1 MFQLVYVSTAT
12 VPFSSEDL
20 AELLEKSRTRN
31 RPKWITGMLLHHAG
45 SFLQVLEGDEAA
57 VRALAALIAQ
67 DPRHE
72 RFVVLHEEHTDQRM
86 FPDWSM
92 GFRDLDG
99 SAAPD
104 GFSQFLNSTLSVE
117 NLGAHPSRA
126 KLLLMAF
133 KTLGAQ
139 GCDAPAHQA
148 HP

>member
-12 VPFSSEDL
+12 VSFSDDDL
-20 AELLEKSRTRN
+20 TALLEKSRTNN

-45 SFLQVLEGDEAA
+45 CFLQVLEGEEAA
-57 VRALAALIAQ
+57 VRALAARIAN
-67 DPRHE
+67 DPRHGQ
-72 RFVVLHEEHTDQRM
+72 FVVLHEEHTDQRL

-99 SAAPD
+99 PSAPD
-104 GFSQFLNSTLSVE
+104 GFTQFMNGTLSIE
-117 NLGAHPSRA
+117 HLGAHPSRA

-133 KTLGAQ
+133 KTMQAQDLGVPAQ
-139 GCDAPAHQA
+139 ES